1 MKKIMSM
8 LLAVIMLFC
17 GLQIAAAEEGQVAEE
32 SVAFTGSLSVSG
44 RKTAEVGETVDVKAV
59 VSNANMGYSICWE
72 EKSGSEWLEIAD
84 GEEYSFTVDEAGSY
98 TLRAVLYAEDGT
110 ILSCAI
116 TVEVTDSAA
125 EEAARIAAE
134 EEAARLAA
142 EEEAA
147 RIAAE
152 EEAARLAAEEEAARI
167 AAEEA
172 AAEEVAAEEPAEE
185 PAAEEPVAEEP
196 AEEPAVEE
204 PAEEPAAEEPVEEA
218 APAEEPAVEEPEE
231 EAAPA
236 EEPVAEEPAEEA
248 APAEEP
254 AAEEPVEEAAPA
266 EEPAAEEPVEEAAPA
281 EEPAAEEPV
290 EEAAPAEEPVVEEPV
305 EEAVPAEEPV
315 AEEPVEEAAPAEE
328 PAAEEPVEEA
338 APAEEPVA
346 EEPVEEAAPAEEPA
360 AEEAA
365 AEEPAADGEELVELE
380 DYDTPLGLQQ
390 TETLYVIESA
400 NVRLEA
406 NGLSA
411 IFATLDK
418 GTAVTAV
425 GHEGSWTRVIIG
437 DQIGF
442 IYNKSLAKAMPE
454 EDNSPVA
461 AEEPVSEKT
470 VTVFTSRRTV
480 MEEGEPVYLTSKLEG
495 FEDCAEIR
503 YVWKV
508 DKGNGFEVVEG
519 ANGDTLTYTA
529 SVESMNW
536 SWHLTVMYR

>member
-17 GLQIAAAEEGQVAEE
+17 GLQIAAAEEGQAAEE
-32 SVAFTGSLSVSG
+32 SVAFTGTLSVSG

-125 EEAARIAAE
+125 EEAAR
-134 EEAARLAA
+134 LAA

-152 EEAARLAAEEEAARI
+152 EEAARIAAEEEAA
-167 AAEEA
+167 AAEA
-172 AAEEVAAEEPAEE
+172 AAEEPAEE
-185 PAAEEPVAEEP
+185 PAAEEPAAE
-196 AEEPAVEE
+196 V

-218 APAEEPAVEEPEE
+218 V
-231 EAAPA
+231 PA
-236 EEPVAEEPAEEA
+236 EEPV
-248 APAEEP
+248 
-254 AAEEPVEEAAPA
+254 
-266 EEPAAEEPVEEAAPA
+266 
-281 EEPAAEEPV
+281 AEEPV
-290 EEAAPAEEPVVEEPV
+290 EEAAPAEEPVAEEPVEEATPAEEPVAEEPVEEAAPAEEPVAEEPV

-360 AEEAA
+360 AEEPA
-365 AEEPAADGEELVELE
+365 AEEPADDEEEIVELE
-380 DYDTPLGLQQ
+380 DYDTPLGLEQ
-390 TETLYVIESA
+390 TETLYAIENA
-400 NVRLEA
+400 DVRLEA
-406 NGLSA
+406 DGLSA

-454 EDNSPVA
+454 EDNSPVV
-461 AEEPVSEKT
+461 AEEPATEKT
-470 VTVFTSRRTV
+470 VTVFTSLRTV

-508 DKGNGFEVVEG
+508 NKGNGFEIVEG
-519 ANGDTLTYTA
+519 ETGDTLTYTA
-529 SVESMNW
+529 SVESLSW
-536 SWHLTVMYR
+536 GWHLTVMYR

>member
-1 MKKIMSM
+1 M
-8 LLAVIMLFC
+8 
-17 GLQIAAAEEGQVAEE
+17 
-32 SVAFTGSLSVSG
+32 
-44 RKTAEVGETVDVKAV
+44 
-59 VSNANMGYSICWE
+59 
-72 EKSGSEWLEIAD
+72 
-84 GEEYSFTVDEAGSY
+84 
-98 TLRAVLYAEDGT
+98 
-110 ILSCAI
+110 
-116 TVEVTDSAA
+116 
-125 EEAARIAAE
+125 
-134 EEAARLAA
+134 
-142 EEEAA
+142 
-147 RIAAE
+147 
-152 EEAARLAAEEEAARI
+152 
-167 AAEEA
+167 
-172 AAEEVAAEEPAEE
+172 
-185 PAAEEPVAEEP
+185 
-196 AEEPAVEE
+196 
-204 PAEEPAAEEPVEEA
+204 
-218 APAEEPAVEEPEE
+218 
-231 EAAPA
+231 
-236 EEPVAEEPAEEA
+236 
-248 APAEEP
+248 
-254 AAEEPVEEAAPA
+254 
-266 EEPAAEEPVEEAAPA
+266 EEAAPA

-315 AEEPVEEAAPAEE
+315 V
-328 PAAEEPVEEA
+328 EEPVEEA

-360 AEEAA
+360 VEEPVEEAAPVEEPVAEEPAEEAAPAEEPVAEEPVEEAAPAEEPVAEEPA
-365 AEEPAADGEELVELE
+365 AEEPADDEEEIVELE
-380 DYDTPLGLQQ
+380 DYDTPLGLEQ

-400 NVRLEA
+400 DVRLEA
-406 NGLSA
+406 DGLSA

-454 EDNSPVA
+454 DENSPVV
-461 AEEPVSEKT
+461 AEEPASEKT
-470 VTVFTSRRTV
+470 VTVFTSLRTV

-529 SVESMNW
+529 SVESLNW